1 MISRLSQDELMPA
14 VDPIKSGVSASD
26 ISDAELPPSQSEQE
40 SSDNVEDLEKA
51 RAELLVIITSFER
64 PFLSVFVI
72 GKQSGTW

>member
-1 MISRLSQDELMPA
+1 MSQDELMPA

-64 PFLSVFVI
+64 PFLSAFVI
-72 GKQSGTW
+72 GKQSGAWKSH